1 VAWSRSVRTLPP
13 LETSLGLSDQAPVLK
28 TTRRLIDHFNIAQD
42 YRSNLTVDNRVAAA
56 VVFLSDVN
64 AGEP

>member
-1 VAWSRSVRTLPP
+1 M
-13 LETSLGLSDQAPVLK
+13 LK
-28 TTRRLIDHFNIAQD
+28 MMRRLVDHFNIAQD
-42 YRSNLTVDNRVAAA
+42 YQSNLTVDNRVAAA